1 MEASLG
7 YSVRLCLK
15 KYLKKKKIK
24 GERGEKG
31 RGKEGEGRG
40 ETTERFVD

>member
-15 KYLKKKKIK
+15 KYFKKKEIK
-24 GERGEKG
+24 GERGED
-31 RGKEGEGRG
+31 REKEGEGRE